1 MMERISKQYYSFG
14 QFQLHPER
22 RALFSQGKVV
32 PLAPKALEMLLLLV
46 ENSGEVLEKQELL
59 EHLWPGSIVEEANLS
74 QTIYLLRRALGE
86 GASGQQFVETIPKR
100 GYRFVAPVEQ
110 FVEEASREPERSSA
124 PKPVAVEKSSRKPLW
139 ITLGGVILLASLL
152 FLFIWFPRQ
161 EAKKAE
167 TAPIKSLAV
176 LPFKQINTDGDNY
189 LGLGMADVL
198 ITRLSELNQIVVQPI
213 GTVRKYDSPDAHPFL
228 AGQELKVD
236 AVLEGTF
243 QKVNDRLRV
252 TLRLDDIRKG
262 RTIWS
267 GQLDERFTDIFHV
280 QDSISDQVV
289 NALSLNLSREKRAA
303 MLRHYTANNEAYE
316 LYMKGRFWW
325 SKRTVVSLRKAVG
338 YFEQAIS
345 LSPDYAL
352 AYAGLAD
359 CYNLLSILEDIPPQE
374 AFPKA
379 KAAALKALQIDDT
392 LAEAHA
398 ALGWTKWVYD
408 WDWTESEGEFKIAIG
423 LSPSYATAYDGY
435 GVCLA
440 QTGRFDEA
448 LKQLKQAQQ
457 LDPLSLVIQVHI
469 GWVYYYS
476 GKYDLAIE
484 QYQKAL
490 EMDPSYV
497 WARAHLS
504 QAYEQ
509 KKMYAEAIAELKQ
522 VIAASSVVHRHLA
535 GLAHIYTL
543 NGSRQEAKA
552 LLEDLLQREKQHYV
566 SPYSIALVYAGL
578 AEKEQAFNWLNKG
591 AEKRAGRMVRLQFD
605 PRFKNLRSDSRFTAI
620 INRINQI
627 PQTSPTISLANS
639 GTRSEL

>member
-1 MMERISKQYYSFG
+1 M
-14 QFQLHPER
+14 HPER

-46 ENSGEVLEKQELL
+46 ENQGHVLEKQELL

-86 GASGQQFVETIPKR
+86 GSEGQQFVETIPKR
-100 GYRFVAPVEQ
+100 GYRFVAAVEQ
-110 FVEEASREPERSSA
+110 SAEEVPAEPERIPE
-124 PKPVAVEKSSRKPLW
+124 PKPVVIEKPSRKRLW
-139 ITLGGVILLASLL
+139 VTTGVVGLLAST
-152 FLFIWFPRQ
+152 IIIYVWFPKQ
-161 EAKKAE
+161 AAKTAEAE
-167 TAPIKSLAV
+167 PIKSLAV
-176 LPFKQINTDGDNY
+176 LPFKQISTDGDNY
-189 LGLGMADVL
+189 IGLGMADVL

-213 GTVRKYDSPDAHPFL
+213 SAVRKYDSPDAHPFR
-228 AGQELKVD
+228 AGEELKVD

-267 GQLDERFTDIFHV
+267 GKFDDQFTDIFNV

-289 NALSLNLSREKRAA
+289 NALALNLSREKRNT
-303 MLRHYTANNEAYE
+303 MVRRYTANNEAYE

-325 SKRTVVSLRKAVG
+325 SKRTVVSLRKAVE
-338 YFEQAIS
+338 YFEQAIA
-345 LSPDYAL
+345 LSPNYAL

-359 CYNLLSILEDIPPQE
+359 CYNLLSILEAMPPQE

-408 WDWTESEGEFKIAIG
+408 WDWTEAEGEFKIAIE
-423 LSPSYATAYDGY
+423 LSPNYATAYDGY

-440 QTGRFDEA
+440 QTGQFDEA
-448 LKQLKQAQQ
+448 LKLLKRAQQ
-457 LDPLSLVIQVHI
+457 LDPLSLVVQVHI
-469 GWVYYYS
+469 GWVYFYS

-497 WARAHLS
+497 WARTHLS

-509 KKMYAEAIAELKQ
+509 KKMFAEAIAELRQ
-522 VIAASSVVHRHLA
+522 VIAVSSVPHHHLA
-535 GLAHIYTL
+535 SLSHIYAQQG
-543 NGSRQEAKA
+543 NGKEAKS
-552 LLEDLLQREKQHYV
+552 LLEDLLQHEKQQYV
-566 SPYSIALVYAGL
+566 SPYSMALVYAGL
-578 AEKEQAFNWLNKG
+578 EDKEQAFNCLNRG
-591 AEKRAGRMVRLQFD
+591 AEQRAGRMVRLQFD
-605 PRFKNLRSDSRFTAI
+605 PRFKNLRSDSRFVTI
-620 INRINQI
+620 TKRINQL
-627 PQTSPTISLANS
+627 PQTSPTISLLNS
-639 GTRSEL
+639 RTRAEQ

>member
-1 MMERISKQYYSFG
+1 
-14 QFQLHPER
+14 
-22 RALFSQGKVV
+22 
-32 PLAPKALEMLLLLV
+32 MLLLLV